1 MASLFSRRSVA
12 FEIYAVFAVILAVFA
27 LVTMMVRNLS
37 GTMVGDARDAVWEAS
52 VPPTI
57 VFALQDSLWRNHQ
70 DAVSAVLNPAEA
82 GRLRAAIE
90 TRRQAADAKWK
101 ELTGLAP
108 YFPPDVK
115 AAVETTDKAIGGFYA
130 DIGALMKSADAATGL
145 EPRAQ
150 AIAGQ
155 AAKTQALANQMEAML
170 VTMRARIQSV
180 HQKMEASSAE
190 AMKGL
195 MLAGLALLVLVGLAA
210 LVIQRRMIAPV
221 TAMTRVM
228 AALAAGRRD
237 VVLPETKRRDE
248 VGQLAETVRA
258 FHRSLE
264 ETETLRLAQEA
275 ERLANEARRKSE
287 MDALAEAFEARVGR
301 VVSSVTGAVGLL
313 ETAAE
318 AMSREAGSATMEAT
332 AVAAASEQATENVR
346 AVAGATADL
355 STAMNE
361 VGSQIGQSTD
371 RIRAV
376 TEQALQTDQEMKTLG
391 SAAESIGTVAKVI
404 SDIASQTN
412 LLALNATIE
421 AARAGEAGRGFAVV
435 AQEVKELAAQTAK
448 ATDEIAG
455 QIRAIQ
461 EASSLAIEAIHAIT
475 ETLGEVN
482 MLAETVGG
490 SISQQMMTT
499 GIIAGNIEEAARG
512 TVEVTKNI
520 SNVSVAISNS
530 NTLVDQV
537 LGSARELSREGVALG
552 SAVDEFLGSI
562 RAA

>member
-1 MASLFSRRSVA
+1 MFSRRSVA

-27 LVTMMVRNLS
+27 LVGVMVRNLS

-70 DAVSAVLNPAEA
+70 DAVRAVLNPAEA
-82 GRLRAAIE
+82 GPLRAAIE
-90 TRRQAADAKWK
+90 TRRQASEAKWK
-101 ELTGLAP
+101 ELTAFAP

-115 AAVETTDKAIGGFYA
+115 ASVEATDKAIAGFYT

-150 AIAGQ
+150 AIAAQ
-155 AAKTQALANQMEAML
+155 AAKTQALANQIESML

-180 HQKMEASSAE
+180 HQKMEASAAE

-195 MLAGLALLVLVGLAA
+195 MLAGLALLVLVGMAA

-264 ETETLRLAQEA
+264 ETETLRQAQEA
-275 ERLANEARRKSE
+275 ERLASEARRKSE

-376 TEQALQTDQEMKTLG
+376 TEQALQTDHEMKTLG

-482 MLAETVGG
+482 TLAEAVGG

-499 GIIAGNIEEAARG
+499 GVIAGNIEEAARG

-530 NTLVDQV
+530 NSLVDQV
-537 LGSARELSREGVALG
+537 LGSARELSREGAALG

>member
-1 MASLFSRRSVA
+1 MVSFLSRRSVA

-27 LVTMMVRNLS
+27 LVAIMVRNLS

-57 VFALQDSLWRNHQ
+57 VFAVQDSLWRNHQ
-70 DAVSAVLNPAEA
+70 DAVSAVLNPVEA

-90 TRRQAADAKWK
+90 TRRQAADAKWR
-101 ELTGLAP
+101 ELTAFAP
-108 YFPPDVK
+108 YFPADVK
-115 AAVETTDKAIGGFYA
+115 AAVETTDKAIAAFHA
-130 DIGALMKSADAATGL
+130 DIGALVKAADAATGL
-145 EPRAQ
+145 DLRAR

-155 AAKTQALANQMEAML
+155 SARSQALADQMDSML

-180 HQKMEASSAE
+180 QQKMEASAAE
-190 AMKGL
+190 ANRGL
-195 MLAGLALLVLVGLAA
+195 ILAGFALLALVGLAA

-221 TAMTRVM
+221 TAMTRAM
-228 AALAAGRRD
+228 AALAAGSRD
-237 VVLPETKRRDE
+237 VALPETKRRDE
-248 VGQLAETVRA
+248 IGQLAETVRA

-264 ETETLRLAQEA
+264 ETESLRQNQEA
-275 ERLANEARRKSE
+275 QRQANEARRKAE
-287 MDALAEAFEARVGR
+287 MDGLAEAFEARVGR
-301 VVSSVTGAVGLL
+301 VVASVTGAVGLL
-313 ETAAE
+313 QTAAE

-391 SAAESIGTVAKVI
+391 AAAESIGTVAKVI

-455 QIRAIQ
+455 QIHAIQ
-461 EASSLAIEAIHAIT
+461 EASHLAIGAIHAIT
-475 ETLGEVN
+475 RTLAEVN
-482 MLAETVGG
+482 MLSEAVGG

-530 NTLVDQV
+530 SSLVDQV
-537 LGSARELSREGVALG
+537 LDSARELSREGTALG
-552 SAVDEFLGSI
+552 GAVEEFLGSI